1 MCTWNIVE
9 SGIENHKQTNIFNN
23 IYNVYITL
31 ATKTYL
37 LILWNQNY
45 ISDMAYLNYY
55 NFLNCLLF
63 SYKLLKKIDT
73 QMKEDSKSYKTI

>member
-1 MCTWNIVE
+1 
-9 SGIENHKQTNIFNN
+9 
-23 IYNVYITL
+23 
-31 ATKTYL
+31 
-37 LILWNQNY
+37 
-45 ISDMAYLNYY
+45 MAYLNYY